1 MRTTYSTPKIPKSS
15 PPFQS
20 MEEAAEPLGAFGDL
34 LSLEREAR
42 KLGDPKLL
50 RIAEKINDA
59 HGRLLRGECVPASD
73 VRELIGFICRNT
85 ELGVS
90 EVVGA

>member
-1 MRTTYSTPKIPKSS
+1 MPTYKEPNLESS
-15 PPFQS
+15 AIY
-20 MEEAAEPLGAFGDL
+20 EATGDTLEPLGAFGDL

-42 KLGDPKLL
+42 KLGDPELL